1 MTVSSLTKKAAAVPA
16 GLLGLLGPF
25 LLVLGLASSG
35 ACRTYKLERKL
46 PPDRA
51 RFLSQVDY
59 IITKAER
66 KIFLELPDAERDDF
80 VEEFWERRDPDPDTA
95 VNEYRLEYEDRVKRT
110 AIMFPG
116 EGRPGWQTDRG
127 RIYILFGPPQERL
140 TYPVEASGNC
150 REVWY
155 YGGFPVIFVDERCQG
170 QYLLTAINLEH
181 LQALNIAQ
189 GHFQRTFSED
199 KRFFDYKVS
208 LLRVRNEAGVFEGK
222 VFVDI
227 PYNTIWFTFKDG
239 RLETSFDV
247 RLELSD
253 RSGTTVWEA
262 EGAFP
267 LSLEERELAANRK
280 GLFRMEF
287 PLVIDRGLAALADQ
301 ELRLDV
307 SVKSATEGD
316 PLKKVVEFRLK
327 S

>member
-1 MTVSSLTKKAAAVPA
+1 MTASSPKKTAPAALA
-16 GLLGLLGPF
+16 GFLGPI
-25 LLVLGLASSG
+25 LLVLGLAAVG

-46 PPDRA
+46 APDRA
-51 RFLSQVDY
+51 RFLSQVGY

-66 KIFLELPDAERDDF
+66 KIFLELPDPDRDDF
-80 VEEFWERRDPDPDTA
+80 IEEFWERRDPDPDTA
-95 VNEYRLEYEDRVKRT
+95 VNEYRLEYEERVKRT
-110 AIMFPG
+110 ETMFPG

-127 RIYILFGPPQERL
+127 RIYILFGPPSERL

-189 GHFQRTFSED
+189 GHFQKTFSKD

-208 LLRVRNEAGVFEGK
+208 LLKVRSEADVFEGK

-239 RLETSFDV
+239 RLETSFEV

-253 RSGTTVWEA
+253 ASGTTVWQA

-267 LSLEERELAANRK
+267 LSLEESELTANRK

-287 PLVIDRGLAALADQ
+287 PLVLAEGLAALADQ